1 MHDSVARD
9 HNSSVFGHRR
19 PTLRLHL
26 LSQGGGYAQA
36 LTFPRYSTTSAGG
49 HVKINFRI
57 YAQNGDIEAAE
68 ASMSIFADMDSDA
81 QRV

>member
-9 HNSSVFGHRR
+9 HNASVFGHRR

-36 LTFPRYSTTSAGG
+36 LTFPRYSTTTSA
-49 HVKINFRI
+49 REE
-57 YAQNGDIEAAE
+57 YLAPNGDQ
-68 ASMSIFADMDSDA
+68 SRGSS
-81 QRV
+81 